1 MVVRSFA
8 VRGIIAFTIDTVVT
22 SILYNYTVKLRNF
35 FFFLSTERGK
45 GGGKGFDGQ
54 VIS

>member
-1 MVVRSFA
+1 M
-8 VRGIIAFTIDTVVT
+8 RGIIAFTIDTVVT

-35 FFFLSTERGK
+35 FFFFLSIERGK